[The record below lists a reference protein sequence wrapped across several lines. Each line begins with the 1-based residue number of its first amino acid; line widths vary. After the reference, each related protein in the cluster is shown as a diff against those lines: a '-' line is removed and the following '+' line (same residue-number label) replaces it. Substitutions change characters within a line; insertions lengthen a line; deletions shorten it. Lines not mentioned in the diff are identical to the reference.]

1 MATLCI
7 ASDCVT
13 CKYQNSVLCH
23 AVSCTRHNSSFFPVT
38 FFVLKNV
45 PEHFSH
51 VATQAGFELA
61 SIRHVTRITASH
73 ATGRLFTL
81 FFLKPSLMPLRT
93 QSLFLK
99 PSLMPLRTQSLF
111 LKPSL
116 MPLRTQSFFLKPS
129 LIPLRT
135 QVCI

>member
-1 MATLCI
+1 MVASFCITCRDPFYITSDFATYDMATLCI

-61 SIRHVTRITASH
+61 SIRHVTRIVVPH
-73 ATGRLFTL
+73 D
-81 FFLKPSLMPLRT
+81 
-93 QSLFLK
+93 
-99 PSLMPLRTQSLF
+99 
-111 LKPSL
+111 
-116 MPLRTQSFFLKPS
+116 
-129 LIPLRT
+129 
-135 QVCI
+135 